1 MNYCYIIR
9 CSDDTLYTGW
19 TNNIQKRFAA
29 HSKGKGAKYTRG
41 RGPLKLEMVEEF
53 ASKEA
58 AMKREYEIKRF
69 NRKQKEEI
77 IRQWQLKNPG
87 LIDSYIVNNV

>member
-1 MNYCYIIR
+1 
-9 CSDDTLYTGW
+9 
-19 TNNIQKRFAA
+19 
-29 HSKGKGAKYTRG
+29 
-41 RGPLKLEMVEEF
+41 MVEEF

-58 AMKREYEIKRF
+58 AMKREYEIKQF